1 MFDCFNYLVVNV
13 IEILKL
19 TGRASK
25 FGFKVEA
32 QNGCFY
38 QYYSQKNEKYLDL
51 ELIEKW
57 N

>member
-51 ELIEKW
+51 ELIEK
-57 N
+57 